1 MYVQVIHIQLPL
13 DLDPSTV
20 SLALLNR
27 AHSFQE
33 FVDAKEVEHK
43 IKINYILY
51 LDLATDRRETISTDY
66 LHHLYNRIAIAI
78 TKMKFG

>member
-33 FVDAKEVEHK
+33 FVDAKEVDHK
-43 IKINYILY
+43 IKILY
-51 LDLATDRRETISTDY
+51 LDLATDKRETISTDY

-78 TKMKFG
+78 TKMKFR